1 MIVSLAA
8 LLSSLVAAFTA
19 PPERDAMLLVLEPGA
34 ACTEAAA
41 LTAAGAT
48 LAVPEMRLWHLGADV
63 DPSVLEGLERRG
75 AVHIASPVRSNFG
88 TLATSVVPDP
98 LSAAEWWRV
107 AIGVDG
113 LEPPGPGVPVTVVD
127 SGLDVAH
134 PEFAGRPNTETL
146 NPQEPQ
152 PLGGEHG
159 TMVSSVVGAPANG
172 QGVVGIYPEAVLR
185 SWDAAGGRGTQL
197 DTFEI
202 VQGIIEAA
210 RRGPGVINLSLGG
223 TERDPVVE
231 QAVMQAVR
239 RGSLVVAASG
249 NDGEVGSPLGYPAVL
264 PHVLTVAAT
273 NRADQVTSFSS
284 RSPYVDLAA
293 PGADITVASALSK
306 SWQAASGTSFS
317 APLVSGAAA
326 WVWTVRPD
334 LDWTQVFEVV
344 RRSARDIGK
353 PGKDYASG
361 FGVLDVRKALS
372 YPAPVRDPLEPNDD
386 LNLVDPSSADAVGV
400 PALTSRSRTT
410 ATIRARFDLVEDPRD
425 VYRVWVPKG
434 RTLVAT
440 TSGIDLD
447 LSLWRPGTLSV
458 SSATGRLARAATR
471 GTTETLRY
479 ANTSGGRYLYL
490 AVTPPRGKLSG
501 TYTLTVRAR

>member
-1 MIVSLAA
+1 MLVSVAA
-8 LLSSLVAAFTA
+8 LLSSLVAAVTGS
-19 PPERDAMLLVLEPGA
+19 PNRDAMLVVLEPGA
-34 ACTEAAA
+34 ACTEAAT
-41 LTAAGAT
+41 LSAAGAT
-48 LAVPEMRLWHLGADV
+48 LAVPEMRLWRLGPDV
-63 DPSVLEGLERRG
+63 DPSVLDDLERRG
-75 AVHIASPVRSNFG
+75 LVHLASPVRENVG
-88 TLATSVVPDP
+88 TLSASVVPDP
-98 LSAAEWWRV
+98 LSADEWWRV

-113 LEPPGPGVPVTVVD
+113 LEPPGPGVPITIVD
-127 SGLDVAH
+127 SGLDVFH

-159 TMVSSVVGAPANG
+159 TMVSSVVAAPANG

-185 SWDAAGGRGTQL
+185 SWDAARGQGTKL

-223 TERDPVVE
+223 SDRDPVVE

-239 RGSLVVAASG
+239 GGSLVVAASG

-273 NRADQVTSFSS
+273 DRTDQVASFSS

-293 PGADITVASALSK
+293 PGDDILVASALNNG
-306 SWQAASGTSFS
+306 WQSASGTSFS

-334 LDWTQVFEVV
+334 LDATQVFEVL

-361 FGVLDVRKALS
+361 FGLLDVRSALA
-372 YPAPVRDPLEPNDD
+372 YPAPIRDPLEPNDD
-386 LNLVDPSSADAVGV
+386 LALVDPSSPDAVGV
-400 PALTSRSRTT
+400 PALTTRSRTST
-410 ATIRARFDLVEDPRD
+410 SIRARYDLVEDPRD

-434 RTLVAT
+434 RTLVAKT
-440 TSGIDLD
+440 GGADVD
-447 LSLWRPGTLSV
+447 LSLWRAGTLSV
-458 SSATGRLARAATR
+458 KSATGRLAHSATR

-479 ANTSGGRYLYL
+479 ANTAGGRYLYL
-490 AVTPPRGKLSG
+490 DVSPRRG
-501 TYTLTVRAR
+501 TLTGAYTLTVRLR